1 MLRTQYFQL
10 LVVASVIYTSFN
22 KAKINTLYRYRKLW
36 SCCSGTLFT
45 LDQDEHAVRFG
56 GPFKFKMSVRNGDAM
71 YGRSQGSVSKGGGK
85 QQLHAKISGPG
96 QDV

>member
-10 LVVASVIYTSFN
+10 FVGASVIYTSFN
-22 KAKINTLYRYRKLW
+22 KAKMNTLYRYRQL
-36 SCCSGTLFT
+36 SCFSGTLFT
-45 LDQDEHAVRFG
+45 VDQDEHAVRFG

-96 QDV
+96 